1 MQEKI
6 SISIDSELL
15 SRVDALV
22 DNKSLNKRSKAFE
35 FVVREY
41 FKNISINELVILGGS
56 DVTIDP
62 KAIEENIKRL
72 LKFGLKNIYI
82 IGDKDF
88 ESAKEK
94 LSGLKVNI
102 SVINE
107 KELLGTAG
115 ALKLASGLI
124 HNRFFVMFINIKFD
138 FDVEEMVKQ
147 HMQSNP
153 VATIGV
159 TLGRKNT
166 IPDNIVVEGNKIV
179 SYNKTQNQFTNAG
192 IYIFEPSIFSYLP
205 KKGTLDKNVFPK
217 LAAEGQLNSYIITE
231 NWEYLG

>member
-6 SISIDSELL
+6 SISIDRELL

-22 DNKSLNKRSKAFE
+22 DNKYINKRSKAFE

-56 DVTIDP
+56 DVTIDS
-62 KAIEENIKRL
+62 KAIEENIRKL
-72 LKFGLKNIYI
+72 MIFGLKNIYI

-88 ESAKEK
+88 ENVKEK
-94 LSGLKVNI
+94 LSGLKVNV

-107 KELLGTAG
+107 KVLLGTAG
-115 ALKLASGLI
+115 ALRLASSFV

-138 FDVEEMVKQ
+138 FNVEEMVKQ
-147 HMQSNP
+147 HMQNNP

-166 IPDNIVVEGNKIV
+166 MPDNIVVEGNKII

-192 IYIFEPSIFSYLP
+192 IYIFEPAIFSYMP

-217 LAAEGQLNSYIITE
+217 LAAEGQLDSYIITE
-231 NWEYLG
+231 KWEYLE

>member
-62 KAIEENIKRL
+62 KAIEENIKKLMR
-72 LKFGLKNIYI
+72 FGLKNVYI

-88 ESAKEK
+88 ESVREK

-102 SVINE
+102 SIINE

-115 ALKLASGLI
+115 ALKLASGLV
-124 HNRFFVMFINIKFD
+124 HNRFFVIFINIKFD

-166 IPDNIVVEGNKIV
+166 IPDNIVVEGNKII

-205 KKGTLDKNVFPK
+205 KKGTLDKNIFPK
-217 LAAEGQLNSYIITE
+217 LAAERQLNSYIITE

>member
-56 DVTIDP
+56 DVTINP
-62 KAIEENIKRL
+62 KAIEENIKKL
-72 LKFGLKNIYI
+72 MKFGLKNIYI

-88 ESAKEK
+88 ESVREK
-94 LSGLKVNI
+94 FSGLKVNVSI
-102 SVINE
+102 INE

-138 FDVEEMVKQ
+138 FNVEEMVKH

-192 IYIFEPSIFSYLP
+192 IYVFEPSIFSSLP

>member
-56 DVTIDP
+56 DVTINP
-62 KAIEENIKRL
+62 KAIEENIKKL
-72 LKFGLKNIYI
+72 MKFGLKNIYI

-88 ESAKEK
+88 ESVREK
-94 LSGLKVNI
+94 FSGLKVNVSI
-102 SVINE
+102 INE

-138 FDVEEMVKQ
+138 FNVEEMVKH

-192 IYIFEPSIFSYLP
+192 IYVFEPSIFSYLP

>member
-22 DNKSLNKRSKAFE
+22 DNKTLNKRSKAFE
-35 FVVREY
+35 FVVRGY
-41 FKNISINELVILGGS
+41 FKNLSISELVILGGS
-56 DVTIDP
+56 DVTIDA
-62 KAIEENIKRL
+62 KAIEENIKKIM
-72 LKFGLKNIYI
+72 KFGLKNVYI
-82 IGDKDF
+82 IGDKEF
-88 ESAKEK
+88 ESVRER
-94 LSGLKVNI
+94 LSGLKV
-102 SVINE
+102 SVHVIKE
-107 KELLGTAG
+107 KYLLGTAG

-124 HNRFFVMFINIKFD
+124 HNRFFAMFINIKFD
-138 FDVEEMVKQ
+138 FNVEEMVKQ

-166 IPDNIVVEGNKIV
+166 MPDNIVVEGNKII
-179 SYNKTQNQFTNAG
+179 SYNKTKNQFTNAG

-231 NWEYLG
+231 KWEYLG